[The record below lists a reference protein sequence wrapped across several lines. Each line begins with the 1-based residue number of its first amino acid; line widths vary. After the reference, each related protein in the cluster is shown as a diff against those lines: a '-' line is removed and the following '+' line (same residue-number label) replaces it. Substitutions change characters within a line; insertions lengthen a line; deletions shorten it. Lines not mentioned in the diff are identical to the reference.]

1 MQHNEVNSGIHL
13 ALAPAVGDRLLV
25 VDADSAL
32 RDTYAEHFSRSGFDV
47 HCAATA
53 AQAASLL
60 ERLPFDAMIADL
72 RPADGPPSGR
82 GIAGCLDGPRPP
94 RVVVLTAYGQ
104 PEWAAEAARLGV
116 DAFLHKPVSLVWL
129 EQLLRT
135 HLEDRR
141 SRDDPGTVA
150 ATG

>member
-1 MQHNEVNSGIHL
+1 LQHKEVTAGIRL

-47 HCAATA
+47 HCAATV

-72 RPADGPPSGR
+72 RHGDGGTPS
-82 GIAGCLDGPRPP
+82 GIAGCLEGPRPP
-94 RVVVLTAYGQ
+94 RVVVLTAYGE

-135 HLEDRR
+135 QLEDGR
-141 SRDDPGTVA
+141 SREDPGTVA